1 MKAKY
6 KHTNIVA
13 RDWQNLARFYE
24 NVFGCVRVPP
34 ERHLSGDWLEEGT
47 GVSHA
52 QLSGV
57 HLRLPGFDKDG
68 PTLEIFQYD
77 RLEYKPETKAN
88 REGFGHIAFEVDD
101 VGKALQKVLDHGG
114 RQLGKVVS
122 HELPGVGLLT
132 FIYVVDPE
140 GNIIELQNWKKHY

>member
-24 NVFGCVRVPP
+24 KIFGCVRLLP
-34 ERHLSGDWLEEGT
+34 ERHLSGDWLGEGT
-47 GVSHA
+47 RINHVR
-52 QLSGV
+52 LSGI
-57 HLRLPGFDKDG
+57 HLRFPGFGNNG

-77 RLEYKPETKAN
+77 QSICKPETKAN

-101 VGKALQKVLDHGG
+101 VGKALREVLDQGG
-114 RQLGKVVS
+114 KQLGKVVS
-122 HELPGVGLLT
+122 REFPGVGLLT
-132 FIYVVDPE
+132 FIYVADPE
-140 GNIIELQNWKKHY
+140 GNIIELQNWK